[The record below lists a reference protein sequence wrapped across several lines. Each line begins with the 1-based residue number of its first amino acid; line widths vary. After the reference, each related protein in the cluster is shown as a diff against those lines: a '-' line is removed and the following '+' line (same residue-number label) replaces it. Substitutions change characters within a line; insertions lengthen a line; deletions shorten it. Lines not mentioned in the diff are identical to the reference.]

1 MELILWL
8 IAAYAMI
15 CVAVYFGNRL
25 YMYFPDPT
33 RTAPAAAGLDGIEEV
48 EIMTADGVTL
58 VAWHV
63 PAKGNKPTILYFHG
77 NGANAANRAPKIETI
92 RASGFGVLYLNNRGY
107 GGSSGRPTEENNVA
121 DAITAYDYLSQ
132 VGEPADKIVAYGES
146 GLWSGC
152 AVGSKKTRCCSRV
165 GSAAHFDSRCGMDR
179 IFLAATR
186 IATHRQIQQ

>member
-48 EIMTADGVTL
+48 EIMTADGVAL

-77 NGANAANRAPKIETI
+77 NGAKCRQSCAQDRKDPRE
-92 RASGFGVLYLNNRGY
+92 RLW
-107 GGSSGRPTEENNVA
+107 RP
-121 DAITAYDYLSQ
+121 LPQ
-132 VGEPADKIVAYGES
+132 
-146 GLWSGC
+146 
-152 AVGSKKTRCCSRV
+152 
-165 GSAAHFDSRCGMDR
+165 
-179 IFLAATR
+179 
-186 IATHRQIQQ
+186 

>member
-33 RTAPAAAGLDGIEEV
+33 RTAPAEAGLNGIEEV

-121 DAITAYDYLSQ
+121 DAIAGTITYLRL
-132 VGEPADKIVAYGES
+132 GN
-146 GLWSGC
+146 
-152 AVGSKKTRCCSRV
+152 
-165 GSAAHFDSRCGMDR
+165 
-179 IFLAATR
+179 
-186 IATHRQIQQ
+186 QQTK